1 MASWQES
8 WLRLVRSCD
17 LEERVACAMKRTTMT
32 STMHK
37 LRLRP
42 LLFHAE
48 DEAAPASRFAA
59 TAATTKQRHRG
70 GHIGVVGRP
79 LTMVAQR
86 RSKWQR
92 GMAGRSGMA
101 GESCSEAGGALLP
114 PGSVSLLCRFCSRKK
129 FAFALAARQL
139 YIFYIKIFD
148 IGC

>member
-1 MASWQES
+1 
-8 WLRLVRSCD
+8 
-17 LEERVACAMKRTTMT
+17 MT

-101 GESCSEAGGALLP
+101 GETLLRSRGCAAPFGLGVAAVRP
-114 PGSVSLLCRFCSRKK
+114 PFTDEV
-129 FAFALAARQL
+129 
-139 YIFYIKIFD
+139 
-148 IGC
+148 

>member
-1 MASWQES
+1 
-8 WLRLVRSCD
+8 
-17 LEERVACAMKRTTMT
+17 MKRTTVT
-32 STMHK
+32 STMHMLS
-37 LRLRP
+37 LRL

-79 LTMVAQR
+79 LTIVAQR
-86 RSKWQR
+86 RPKWQR

-101 GESCSEAGGALLP
+101 GESCSEAGCAAPTGA
-114 PGSVSLLCRFCSRKK
+114 VSLLCRFRSRKK